1 VQSHKLTTA
10 LARLRTLLPAKTL
23 RGGGASQTDDG
34 NSEEVDSVSESP
46 DAAGS
51 SQNQSSSA
59 KAAPAAF
66 ASDISIFGENALG
79 QIKNDGT
86 FVLDGDVYQN
96 DTVWING
103 NVTIDLNGHHTIY
116 YKGSTSLFHVK
127 KGGKLVIKDSSP
139 VTDSVS
145 KPSGNV
151 TGNEASISW
160 NDTKP
165 SNLTYYV
172 TESTPSKDGT
182 STTESLVQHSVTPGG
197 VITAENSSGANS
209 VIYMEGGEL
218 DIEGGMF
225 TMPNSASHGSNVHI
239 INVEGGIFNLSGGYI
254 CGGQRTGN
262 YGGGVNVNGSNA
274 IFNMSGGV
282 IAANKAKSGA
292 GVYANGA
299 KVSLSGGVISGNTV
313 AEGTYDYNQSQAGNG
328 YGGGIYASG
337 SQLTISDGCYI
348 TNNRVEASYT
358 DRHTGLIGGGGVAI
372 FGGSS
377 SLKMSG
383 GYVTGNYSNEAGG
396 GIYAGQWNSG
406 LGSADNCQFIG
417 GTIASNVAQNS
428 EGGGIRIG
436 GSDNGIGT
444 NAIISCSE
452 ARLYV
457 TNNKCNSKDDWGG
470 GGVFVQQGGDLI
482 VKNALVTRN
491 TSGGYGAG
499 VSACPTGETF
509 VTHTNGAAIYDNT
522 DEVNDDSP
530 HYVTPNKYGKIEDYT
545 VTQNDDAF
553 KANDHSDY
561 FLVREKQYTSYITA
575 ITGRMLGNGGAG
587 WSGSVDGN
595 AVKVNTNS
603 GIQAHYL
610 VGLTAQPT
618 DAAKTAAINVAT
630 VIFSGNYA
638 YNHGGGIMTN
648 GGLTLGEPQ
657 EIDTYPGLI
666 LKANKVL
673 TQDGKS
679 VSLGTHR
686 YTFELLRA
694 TNDKRVPKWNDD
706 GTFDYN
712 GCEVVSSAVNDEKGE
727 IELSVGKD
735 FQAGKYSYFLVEK
748 SGEGSAVNYDK
759 TIYQI
764 DIGVKESSRSTLLN
778 IPIVNYGVDSI
789 NVTVIPPKSGQSS
802 SYKPS
807 YTTDASSGSVSFTLT
822 KDGKNTAAFT
832 NELAPYKTTGSFT
845 PQVEKH
851 VDGGEMKEFKFEL
864 YGEGGFANGKF
875 TGTPIQSKTT
885 TKSEDREATVTFDKI
900 DYQLELSDLDTHKRG
915 GEKTYTYYVREEP
928 GSDSGYTYDDGY
940 YKIVVTAQDTPAT
953 DKLSGTLKI
962 TAKYTYVDANGKST
976 EVSENEYP
984 KFNNKYATE
993 LPSAGQ
999 AGITIAYV
1007 AGAAALGYGVWRLVK
1022 ARGKSRRGGE

>member
-1 VQSHKLTTA
+1 M
-10 LARLRTLLPAKTL
+10 

-66 ASDISIFGENALG
+66 ASDISISGENALG

-103 NVTIDLNGHHTIY
+103 NVTIDLNGHTIY
-116 YKGSTSLFHVK
+116 YKGSTSLFHVQN
-127 KGGKLVIKDSSP
+127 GGKLVIKDSSP

-160 NDTKP
+160 NGTKP

-262 YGGGVNVNGSNA
+262 YGGGGGVNVNGSNA

-470 GGVFVQQGGDLI
+470 GGVFVQQGGNLI

-499 VSACPTGETF
+499 VSACPTGETL

-530 HYVTPNKYGKIEDYT
+530 HYATSNKYGKIEDYT
-545 VTQNDDAF
+545 VAQNDDAF
-553 KANDHSDY
+553 KANGHSDY
-561 FLVREKQYTSYITA
+561 CLVREKQYTSYITA

-648 GGLTLGEPQ
+648 GGLTLGVPQ

-727 IELSVGKD
+727 IKLSVGKD
-735 FQAGKYSYFLVEK
+735 FQAGTYRYFLVEK

-807 YTTDASSGSVSFTLT
+807 YTTDTSSGSVSFTLT

-845 PQVEKH
+845 PQVKKH
-851 VDGGEMKEFKFEL
+851 VDGGEMKEFTFEL
-864 YGEGGFANGKF
+864 YGEGGFANGKL
-875 TGTPIQSKTT
+875 TGTLIQSKTT
-885 TKSEDREATVTFDKI
+885 TKSEDRGATVTFDTI
-900 DYQLELSDLDTHKRG
+900 DYELGLSDLDTRERG
-915 GEKTYTYYVREEP
+915 GKKTYTYYVREKS
-928 GSDSGYTYDDGY
+928 GSDSGYTYDGGY

-962 TAKYTYVDANGKST
+962 TAKYTYVDFICRSC
-976 EVSENEYP
+976 
-984 KFNNKYATE
+984 
-993 LPSAGQ
+993 
-999 AGITIAYV
+999 I
-1007 AGAAALGYGVWRLVK
+1007 
-1022 ARGKSRRGGE
+1022 